1 MNTPSSHP
9 APLPKA
15 YRDDIRQA
23 VEVMNRGGV
32 ILYPTDTIWGIGC
45 DAANAAAVQR
55 VYDIKHRADSK
66 ALIALVDTEAKL
78 QFYVRDIPEVA
89 WDLIEVADKPL
100 TIIYDGARNLA
111 PNLIAA
117 DGSVALRV
125 TREAFSRELCQRM
138 RRAIVSTSANI
149 SGQPSPQCFADIS
162 DELLGAVDYV
172 CTSRREERTNPPASS
187 ILRLGAGSEI
197 TILRP

>member
-1 MNTPSSHP
+1 
-9 APLPKA
+9 
-15 YRDDIRQA
+15 
-23 VEVMNRGGV
+23 
-32 ILYPTDTIWGIGC
+32 
-45 DAANAAAVQR
+45 
-55 VYDIKHRADSK
+55 
-66 ALIALVDTEAKL
+66 
-78 QFYVRDIPEVA
+78 
-89 WDLIEVADKPL
+89 
-100 TIIYDGARNLA
+100 
-111 PNLIAA
+111 
-117 DGSVALRV
+117 
-125 TREAFSRELCQRM
+125 M